1 MTRRRVALAATLFAF
16 CGLLSG
22 DVRMGWQPTSQPVV
36 HAELQ
41 SGVLE
46 ELLSRRS
53 QALHDGDLDGWLE
66 TLDSRDTVLLAA
78 QRTMF
83 HRLRALPLQTW
94 AYASTPAGWVIRYR
108 LKGDTTD
115 SDVPVLPELR
125 LRDDRWVLSSIRQTH
140 AALWDI
146 GNVSVTTGRHSVV
159 IGEVDLASQQRL
171 TRLADNAVAAV
182 DAVWRVPWPHQ
193 LVVLIPDRW
202 ADATQLLGRD
212 PYDRYAALTTSIDP
226 SGRRI
231 DARILLN
238 PQLVFGLSDAALQSL
253 LTHEAAHVATGR
265 YAVPSWLAEG
275 FADHVIYH
283 DVERSRIAQ
292 AVPDLL
298 RAVHMGWTA
307 DRLPVDE
314 DFADGTGKP
323 YEAAHLAVR
332 VLSDHFGNERLAR
345 FYTAVSDQPDDWKRV
360 LHEQLG
366 WDSTEWTQ
374 RWQELIAELAYA

>member
-1 MTRRRVALAATLFAF
+1 M
-16 CGLLSG
+16 
-22 DVRMGWQPTSQPVV
+22 QPVV
-36 HAELQ
+36 HAE
-41 SGVLE
+41 SETGTVE
-46 ELLSRRS
+46 ELLSRRA
-53 QALHDGDLDGWLE
+53 QAVHDGDLDDWLE
-66 TLDSRDTVLLAA
+66 TLDARDPALLAA
-78 QRTMF
+78 QRKMF
-83 HRLRALPLQTW
+83 HRLRALPLHTW
-94 AYASTPAGWVIRYR
+94 TYASTPAGWVIRYR
-108 LKGDTTD
+108 LQGDTTD
-115 SDVPVLPELR
+115 SNVPVLPELR

-146 GNVSVTTGRHSVV
+146 GDLSVTIGRYSVV
-159 IGEVDLASQQRL
+159 IGEVDLDSQRRL

-182 DAVWRVPWPHQ
+182 DAVWRAPWPHQ

-202 ADATQLLGRD
+202 VDARQLLGSD
-212 PYDRYAALTTSIDP
+212 HYDRYAALTTSIDP
-226 SGRRI
+226 PGRRT

-238 PQLVFGLSDAALQSL
+238 PQLVSGLSDAALQSL

-275 FADHVIYH
+275 FADHVVYH

-292 AVPDLL
+292 AVPDLV
-298 RAVHMGWTA
+298 RAVHTGWTA

-314 DFADGTGKP
+314 DFTDGTGKS

-332 VLSDHFGNERLAR
+332 VLGDYFGNDRLTR